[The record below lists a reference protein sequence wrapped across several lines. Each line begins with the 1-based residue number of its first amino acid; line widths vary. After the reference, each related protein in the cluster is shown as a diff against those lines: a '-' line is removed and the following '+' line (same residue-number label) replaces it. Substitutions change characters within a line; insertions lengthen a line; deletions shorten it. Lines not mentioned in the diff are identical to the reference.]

1 MANTNS
7 AKGNPASKRMSN
19 PNNKNKRI
27 RNKAKNEQL
36 RAKNEHPKQLRAAA
50 NHNRHVD
57 NIELALYLG
66 IDPRGKNLSK
76 RVKNAE
82 KMNQKLSEF
91 AGANGPQNDERN
103 QPRPRRDFRPTS
115 SERG

>member
-1 MANTNS
+1 MSNQNS

-27 RNKAKNEQL
+27 RNKAKNERL
-36 RAKNEHPKQLRAAA
+36 RAKNEHPKQLRDAA
-50 NHNRHVD
+50 NRKRHEY
-57 NIELALYLG
+57 NLKRAFHLG

-82 KMNQKLSEF
+82 NMNRKLGEF
-91 AGANGPQNDERN
+91 A
-103 QPRPRRDFRPTS
+103 
-115 SERG
+115 